1 MCAFILF
8 DIGWIATWTWY
19 KVTWGSLR
27 KDVKC
32 RILLILTLKGNMG
45 FYSWTVGSCDGIL
58 ERRTI
63 GRICKLISG
72 RRLGPARAQTWEV
85 VLNLQNGVSMLAK
98 LAISVF
104 LLFLVPEL

>member
-1 MCAFILF
+1 L
-8 DIGWIATWTWY
+8 T
-19 KVTWGSLR
+19 LR
-27 KDVKC
+27 KEYG
-32 RILLILTLKGNMG
+32 I
-45 FYSWTVGSCDGIL
+45 YSWTVGSCDGIL

-85 VLNLQNGVSMLAK
+85 VLNLQNGVSMLVG

-104 LLFLVPEL
+104 LLFLVPELRVICIM